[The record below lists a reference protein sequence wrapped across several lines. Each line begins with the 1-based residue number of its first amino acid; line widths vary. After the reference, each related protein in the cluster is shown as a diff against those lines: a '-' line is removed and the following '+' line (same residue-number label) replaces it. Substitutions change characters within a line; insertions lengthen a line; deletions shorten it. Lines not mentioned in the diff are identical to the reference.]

1 MVGST
6 DVEKKQEKSDSFG
19 YAMHFSSEDRT
30 LTSVTCTAYL
40 IFVVVV
46 VVVVVVVF
54 PLGTPFIGGRDSRP
68 AMSLQCLRERCTVK
82 PTVIEGQI
90 YSWVRP
96 LDTTFNLR

>member
-1 MVGST
+1 MTVRNGRRRKKHFIFSVQKIRQRQSFT
-6 DVEKKQEKSDSFG
+6 LEEKP
-19 YAMHFSSEDRT
+19 
-30 LTSVTCTAYL
+30 L
-40 IFVVVV
+40 VV

-68 AMSLQCLRERCTVK
+68 AMSLQCFRERCTVK